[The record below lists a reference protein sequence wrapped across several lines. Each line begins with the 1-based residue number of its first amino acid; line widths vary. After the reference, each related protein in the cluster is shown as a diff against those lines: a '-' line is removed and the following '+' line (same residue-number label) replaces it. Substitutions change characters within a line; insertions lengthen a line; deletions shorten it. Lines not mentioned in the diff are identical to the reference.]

1 SSGASSWRVSR
12 SWTRASTTS
21 WSPAGISSSTEHSS
35 QPIEPSSTGA
45 PPGEGCQ
52 GTPPNLSVP
61 LVAKR
66 ALSSRWFS
74 PRMFTQNRS
83 ADRTSGQ
90 LLLERATQNSTSGG
104 VRDTDVKELTASPAG
119 APSLPRSAV
128 TATTPVV
135 NRPATVRSRRGST
148 GAVEDIGV
156 TTVEDMPPGSAGVRS
171 PTSAQGTYWL
181 RQQNGTAMCPGRGI
195 SAGHRT
201 HGGGSGRGGG
211 VGSTGTGAGA
221 GLWGRGRGRG
231 GGNGRRGGGGR
242 GRGGAGTGGAG
253 AGAGLGGRG
262 RDRGYGG
269 RCGAV
274 GAGTGPRER
283 QREPARGHASGSGD
297 AAAGS
302 GNGSGRGRGAV

>member
-1 SSGASSWRVSR
+1 
-12 SWTRASTTS
+12 
-21 WSPAGISSSTEHSS
+21 
-35 QPIEPSSTGA
+35 
-45 PPGEGCQ
+45 
-52 GTPPNLSVP
+52 
-61 LVAKR
+61 
-66 ALSSRWFS
+66 
-74 PRMFTQNRS
+74 QNRS

-211 VGSTGTGAGA
+211 VGSMGTVAAEGVGGREGERGSGSGGGGVQAGVRGVGRAWGGGGRGSEGPRARGGGRRRGGGVGTAGTGAGA
-221 GLWGRGRGRG
+221 GL
-231 GGNGRRGGGGR
+231 
-242 GRGGAGTGGAG
+242 
-253 AGAGLGGRG
+253 
-262 RDRGYGG
+262 
-269 RCGAV
+269 
-274 GAGTGPRER
+274 
-283 QREPARGHASGSGD
+283 
-297 AAAGS
+297 
-302 GNGSGRGRGAV
+302 